1 MGFGPQLHDDTKT
14 VSRASLA
21 DGTVVCDGF
30 RVDRLVR
37 QDSGTETYRAT
48 GPAGQA
54 CMLHVLFLRV
64 RDRSLVRWKHEI
76 TAVNRVSHPAVPKTL
91 GGGATEAGRAVIV
104 TQPVSGESLEELRR
118 AWGGRMPGEAAIAHM
133 CEVLEALEAA
143 HSRGVVHGALRPRSV
158 FVDPERVDTRIVIG
172 DFGYSRLFEESH
184 QRGRSLSDTGL
195 TSVFLAPEQR
205 GGTYVAD
212 ARTDIYAVAAVAM
225 YLLGQDGIVL
235 MATETEGEKSRTMRK
250 KLIADRVAEAKLPS
264 GVAPALEKALSP
276 SRTERQAAARVLL
289 EDLRQAMGGIPS
301 LAPRNVDTHDDPPTI
316 ATIAELQQI
325 LIEEARLS
333 MGATDTG
340 VDPLAVPRV
349 ETPFQA
355 PTAQASSPAASAP
368 APASSRP
375 ETKSDAPVAVPPP
388 PDDDDLDEPATLIA
402 ARAPVAV
409 SSMSSPVSVPVPS
422 PISIP
427 VPSEP
432 ARVSVGSGRSERP
445 AEPSEAERQH
455 LGKLL
460 AGRYV
465 LDRPLASGGMA
476 TVYLGALVE
485 SGGVARTV
493 AIKRVHPSLAVDAK
507 CTAMM
512 LDEARMAS
520 RISHANVVPI
530 LDVVR
535 EGAEI
540 MLVLEYVHGV
550 TASQLAREGSNQTS
564 IPANVASAIVCGALR
579 GLDAA
584 HAATDVQGR
593 PMGLVHRDISPQNI
607 MVGLDGAARVIDFG
621 IARALGRAE
630 VTTGTELRGKVA
642 YMAPERLRGQKTDL
656 RVDLWSAGVV
666 LWELV
671 MGTKL
676 FQAEDPIEAAVKVCT
691 GSIPQT
697 GNDPLDGVL
706 ERALA
711 RDLDDRYPTAGDM
724 ANALEAAVPP
734 ASPAEVSAFM
744 RKGCARLLDAQTA
757 ALASLKNRIEKG
769 NVEPVYPRLRTPMG
783 FGVTKLSELT
793 GGEEKAAVVEPP
805 PQAASHVSS
814 GPPPAAAAPTPTE
827 PAPAP
832 PAPAEPEPAPTAALS
847 TPEPRKS
854 QETSA
859 LSAPSAPAA
868 EGAQDA
874 EPKLELDYKP
884 SPAAP
889 KAAAPT
895 ETRVEA
901 SASARLPAVAAPKSP
916 STVGPVLA
924 VLAVLLGVA
933 ALLGFFMMWLARG

>member
-1 MGFGPQLHDDTKT
+1 

-48 GPAGQA
+48 GPGGQS

-264 GVAPALEKALSP
+264 GVATALEKAISP

-355 PTAQASSPAASAP
+355 PTAQPSSPAASAP
-368 APASSRP
+368 ATPASSRP
-375 ETKSDAPVAVPPP
+375 ETTSDAPVAVPPP

-402 ARAPVAV
+402 ARAPVPIASV
-409 SSMSSPVSVPVPS
+409 SSPVSVPVPS
-422 PISIP
+422 PISVPVP

-460 AGRYV
+460 AGRYAI
-465 LDRPLASGGMA
+465 DRPIASGGMA
-476 TVYLGALVE
+476 TVYLGKMF
-485 SGGVARTV
+485 GGAGFSRTV
-493 AIKRVHPSLAVDAK
+493 AIKKLHAGLASDPK
-507 CTAMM
+507 FSRMM

-520 RISHANVVPI
+520 RITHPNVVPI
-530 LDVVR
+530 LDVVTSG
-535 EGAEI
+535 EGV
-540 MLVLEYVHGV
+540 MLVFEYVFGV
-550 TASQLAREGSNQTS
+550 SVGQLARTS
-564 IPANVASAIVCGALR
+564 AGRRALPLPIAAAIVVGALR
-579 GLDAA
+579 GLEAA
-584 HAATDVQGR
+584 HTATDEVGQR
-593 PMGLVHRDISPQNI
+593 LGLVHRDISPQNL
-607 MVGLDGAARVIDFG
+607 MVGSDGAVRVIDFG

-630 VTTGTELRGKVA
+630 VTTGNELRGKA
-642 YMAPERLRGQKTDL
+642 SYMAPERFRGQKSDH
-656 RVDLWSAGVV
+656 RIDLWAMGVV
-666 LWELV
+666 FWELV
-671 MGTKL
+671 CGAKL
-676 FQAEDPIEAAVKVCT
+676 FDSEDPIETALMVCT
-691 GSIPQT
+691 GAIRQT
-697 GNDPLDGVL
+697 GVDALDRVL
-706 ERALA
+706 ERALN
-711 RDLDDRYPTAGDM
+711 RDVDDRYPTAGDM

-783 FGVTKLSELT
+783 FGVTKLSDVAPPD
-793 GGEEKAAVVEPP
+793 EK
-805 PQAASHVSS
+805 
-814 GPPPAAAAPTPTE
+814 PAAAAPE
-827 PAPAP
+827 PQAASRVSSAPPPATAAPA
-832 PAPAEPEPAPTAALS
+832 PAPAEPEAPAPTAAPDA
-847 TPEPRKS
+847 PEPQKS
-854 QETSA
+854 PETGA
-859 LSAPSAPAA
+859 AVAPAA
-868 EGAQDA
+868 PSPQDA

-889 KAAAPT
+889 KAAAPA
-895 ETRVEA
+895 EAGLVEP
-901 SASARLPAVAAPKSP
+901 SASARLPAVAEPKAAS
-916 STVGPVLA
+916 SVGPVLA

>member
-1 MGFGPQLHDDTKT
+1 M
-14 VSRASLA
+14 SRASLA

-235 MATETEGEKSRTMRK
+235 MATETEGEKSRAMRK

-355 PTAQASSPAASAP
+355 PTAQASSPTASAP
-368 APASSRP
+368 AAPASSRP
-375 ETKSDAPVAVPPP
+375 ETTSDAPVAVPPP

-402 ARAPVAV
+402 ARAPVPIASV
-409 SSMSSPVSVPVPS
+409 GSPVSVPVPS
-422 PISIP
+422 PISVP

-697 GNDPLDGVL
+697 GNDALDGVL

-793 GGEEKAAVVEPP
+793 GNEEKPTGEA
-805 PQAASHVSS
+805 
-814 GPPPAAAAPTPTE
+814 PPAAPK
-827 PAPAP
+827 PASSAP
-832 PAPAEPEPAPTAALS
+832 PAAPSPAAPEPATAA
-847 TPEPRKS
+847 PEPARAEAK
-854 QETSA
+854 
-859 LSAPSAPAA
+859 APEAKAPEAPADA
-868 EGAQDA
+868 SPTSPTSPTDA

-884 SPAAP
+884 SPVAA
-889 KAAAPT
+889 KAAAPA
-895 ETRVEA
+895 ETLVEA
-901 SASARLPAVAAPKSP
+901 SASARLPAVAVASKP
-916 STVGPVLA
+916 SSSVGPVLA

-933 ALLGFFMMWLARG
+933 ALLGLFMMWLARG

>member
-1 MGFGPQLHDDTKT
+1 M
-14 VSRASLA
+14 SRASLA

-264 GVAPALEKALSP
+264 GVATALEKAISP

-368 APASSRP
+368 AASAPAPASSRP
-375 ETKSDAPVAVPPP
+375 ETTSDAPVAVPPP

-402 ARAPVAV
+402 ARAPVAI
-409 SSMSSPVSVPVPS
+409 SSMGSPVSVPVPS
-422 PISIP
+422 PISVP
-427 VPSEP
+427 VPTEP

-757 ALASLKNRIEKG
+757 ALASLKNRIEKV
-769 NVEPVYPRLRTPMG
+769 NVEPIYPRLRTPMG
-783 FGVTKLSELT
+783 FGVTKLSDLT
-793 GGEEKAAVVEPP
+793 GNEEKPAAEPEP
-805 PQAASHVSS
+805 LAPARVSS
-814 GPPPAAAAPTPTE
+814 APPPAAAAPAPAPVPAAAEAPAPAAALGVPE
-827 PAPAP
+827 PQKSPEASADAVPAP
-832 PAPAEPEPAPTAALS
+832 PAAVG
-847 TPEPRKS
+847 
-854 QETSA
+854 
-859 LSAPSAPAA
+859 A
-868 EGAQDA
+868 EGA

-884 SPAAP
+884 GPEAP

-895 ETRVEA
+895 ETLVEP
-901 SASARLPAVAAPKSP
+901 SASARLPAVTAPKAP

>member
-1 MGFGPQLHDDTKT
+1 

-48 GPAGQA
+48 GPGGQS

-264 GVAPALEKALSP
+264 GVATALEKAISP

-355 PTAQASSPAASAP
+355 PTAQPSSPAASAP
-368 APASSRP
+368 ATPASSRP
-375 ETKSDAPVAVPPP
+375 ETTSDAPVAVPPP

-402 ARAPVAV
+402 ARAPVPIASV
-409 SSMSSPVSVPVPS
+409 SSPVSVPVPS
-422 PISIP
+422 PISVPVP

-535 EGAEI
+535 EGSEI

-783 FGVTKLSELT
+783 FGVTKLSDVAPPD
-793 GGEEKAAVVEPP
+793 EK
-805 PQAASHVSS
+805 
-814 GPPPAAAAPTPTE
+814 PAAAAPE
-827 PAPAP
+827 PQAASRVSSAPPPATAAPA
-832 PAPAEPEPAPTAALS
+832 PAPAEPEAPAPTAAPDA
-847 TPEPRKS
+847 PEPQKS
-854 QETSA
+854 PETGA
-859 LSAPSAPAA
+859 AVAPAA
-868 EGAQDA
+868 PSPQDA

-889 KAAAPT
+889 KAAAPA
-895 ETRVEA
+895 EAGLVEP
-901 SASARLPAVAAPKSP
+901 SASARLPAVAEPKAAS
-916 STVGPVLA
+916 SVGPVLA